1 MLVKTLT
8 ADQVT
13 FASSDK
19 YKILVKTLTSDQEV
33 YASQI
38 ESLQKSTLDLQNG
51 LENMKAQALAKYQ
64 EEYCRG
70 FRTAQLKAAFEEDG
84 FIQQLKLLRNMQT
97 MLSPDHVD
105 KLAASIRFKNNA
117 V

>member
-1 MLVKTLT
+1 MSQTTL
-8 ADQVT
+8 DVP
-13 FASSDK
+13 SSGSHF
-19 YKILVKTLTSDQEV
+19 LCSVSVFPNFSSLFQEV